1 MTTWRT
7 SPYHRHWLLQQADR
21 LFDFFQY
28 TCVNPKGGFFDLY
41 DDGRPISALR
51 QLHATTRM
59 VHCFAIG
66 QLLGR
71 PGADALVD
79 HGMDCIWNGHR
90 DQKHGGYIWSFD
102 DDGARDDSK
111 QAYGHAFVLLAA
123 SSAKCVG
130 HPLADKMLA
139 DVTEVLERRF
149 WEATPGVT
157 SEEYASDWSKL
168 SDYRGQNSNM
178 HLTEALMAAF
188 EATGDAEYLRK
199 AESIASFIIGTH
211 AAALDYRVAEHFDAS
226 WNLFNDYRGSEIF
239 RPAGSTPGHW
249 LEWARLLLQLHELG
263 ERKLTWLPQAAE
275 KLFRNSIALGWDHK
289 TGGFFYTLE
298 WDNTPRLRQTLWWP
312 VTEGIGAAAW
322 LAAHNSDPFFEAWYR
337 RIWGFAANHLID
349 HKKGGWHAELDEN
362 LKPTRGFFTGKPDIY
377 HALQACLI
385 PLYPA
390 KGSLTKMIKNC
401 SPATGAQD

>member
-7 SPYHRHWLLQQADR
+7 SPYHRHWLLAQAGR

-28 TCVNPKGGFFDLY
+28 TSVNPKGGFFDLY

-66 QLLGR
+66 HLLGR

-90 DQKHGGYIWSFD
+90 DMKHGGYIWSFD
-102 DDGARDDSK
+102 DDGTRDDSK

-123 SSAKCVG
+123 SSAKCLG
-130 HPLADKMLA
+130 HPLADRLLA
-139 DVTEVLERRF
+139 DVTEVLEKRF
-149 WEATPGVT
+149 WEAVPGVT
-157 SEEYASDWSKL
+157 SEEYARDWSKI

-188 EATGDAEYLRK
+188 EATGDSEYLRK
-199 AESIASFIIGTH
+199 AESIASFIIGKH
-211 AAALDYRVAEHFDAS
+211 AAALDHRVAEHFDTK

-263 ERKLTWLPQAAE
+263 GRRLAWLPQAAE
-275 KLFRNSIALGWDHK
+275 KLFRNSIALGWDHEK
-289 TGGFFYTLE
+289 GGFHYTLE
-298 WDNTPRLRQTLWWP
+298 WDNTPRLRQKLWWP

-322 LAAHNSDPFFEAWYR
+322 LAAHSSDPFFEVWYR

-349 HKKGGWHAELDEN
+349 HAKGGWHAELDEN
-362 LKPTRGFFTGKPDIY
+362 LRPARGFFTGKPDIY

-390 KGSLTKMIKNC
+390 RGSLTKMILE
-401 SPATGAQD
+401 GM